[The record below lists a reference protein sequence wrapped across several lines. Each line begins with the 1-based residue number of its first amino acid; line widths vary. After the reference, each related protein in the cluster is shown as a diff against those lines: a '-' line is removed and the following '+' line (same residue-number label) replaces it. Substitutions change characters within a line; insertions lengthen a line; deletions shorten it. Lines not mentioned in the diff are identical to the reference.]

1 MQKDG
6 WIINSN
12 NLDFLNELT
21 EDEFLDLNKNLISIG
36 YPESS
41 NSVEI
46 QSFVKL
52 FVSDYNLDKSLTKKE
67 LWKELITQGYKL
79 GDRILNLSN
88 PLLYGSDVEELQ
100 ELLSR
105 LGFYSEPINSTY
117 DKNVVQSVETFQENR
132 GLKVDGIVGLD
143 TATEIR
149 KFIRPNLNTSLNE
162 AIKTFRPKNK
172 DLDVVVFVD
181 NSGEYRDQIVFYEKI
196 REVCTTKLIN
206 VNFASEVSEDIDPR
220 NIIKYVNKHH
230 PGLFLIFKMNEQT
243 SSNYFQGKY
252 SNSTIGEKISS
263 SLEKNLNFKSEGK
276 NTPLLKNTKSVAI
289 ILNGNFYQFN
299 LNTIF
304 DEIKSVYTDLFKD

>member
-263 SLEKNLNFKSEGK
+263 ALEKNLNFKSEGK